1 MWKYFVQAT
10 NNMRIRNKLIF
21 SYLFVVMIP
30 VLIVGGI
37 ITAYFRQDALDN
49 AIEQTANDVDKIKSQ
64 LSTMLSV
71 PISISNKLYL
81 DDNLKDLVNT
91 NYTTILQMVQA
102 YSKYN
107 DFEELPRLY
116 NEISNVR
123 FYHYN
128 RTMINNTQFIN
139 VTAKIEGEEWF
150 QTAMNN
156 PRIGW
161 FFMEGS
167 DIGTEKKLS
176 LVRRI
181 KFKDYRTPGVL
192 VITLNQSMLNSI
204 LSKETFNTLIAD
216 DSGYI
221 VAAKNPQNVG
231 KTLKQL
237 DLNIDMHQG
246 QEQTI
251 SRRVNGVSSN
261 IIVDKLTPQTSLNGL
276 SVVSVFSTQGIV
288 QDAKK
293 VGWIGMALV
302 IGVLIL
308 ALTLIF
314 VVSKLTTNRL
324 LHLSRQLNKVA
335 RGNFDTISFLDGN
348 DEIGQLSRQFNY
360 MVRSINDLLNQVYES
375 NEKNTKLEVAQKEI
389 KLKMMASQINPHF
402 LFNALE
408 SIRMKAH
415 LNGEKEI
422 ANIVR
427 LLGKLMRKNLEV
439 GSVKKTLKEEM
450 DIVRA
455 YLEIQKFRYEDR
467 LNYELIV
474 EPETER
480 VLLPPLIIQPL
491 VENAIIH
498 GLEGKELDGMLR
510 VRCSMKEDMLHVEV
524 IDNGAG
530 MSEERRQFVL
540 ATLDAEEEEG
550 NRIGLRNIHQRIKL
564 TYGDD
569 FGLHITSIPGQGT
582 KMEFMIPTGGEMHV

>member
-1 MWKYFVQAT
+1 MQAT

-37 ITAYFRQDALDN
+37 ITAYFRQDALNN
-49 AIEQTANDVDKIKSQ
+49 AIEQTSNDVDKIKSQ

-107 DFEELPRLY
+107 DFDELPRLY

-128 RTMINNTQFIN
+128 KTMINNTQFIN

-167 DIGTEKKLS
+167 DIGNEKKLS

-246 QEQTI
+246 PEQTI

-427 LLGKLMRKNLEV
+427 LLGKLMRKNLEI

-450 DIVRA
+450 EIVRA

-498 GLEGKELDGMLR
+498 GLECKEVDGMLR

-530 MSEERRQFVL
+530 MSEERKQFVL
-540 ATLDAEEEEG
+540 STLDAEEEEG